1 MNYSDSDAGIVAQV
15 TRKCN
20 YLFDAITQRWVNY
33 TSPIPYKYL
42 ECETTLPHQYT
53 HLQQTRNDLYASILS
68 DLSGRTSWDERCKM
82 FYEMRHH
89 GLRRKN
95 KPWPGASDI
104 HVPIG
109 DMSIQKLLPY
119 YFQQIFATDVLA
131 QFVPVV
137 AQSSAV
143 TTAASQWFDYQ
154 LKQRSKLE
162 TEILTVID
170 HILVS
175 GRGVMKTYWNS
186 ERARLEF
193 QAVDPQHIIVP
204 AWTNSI
210 DEADRIVHVQRY
222 SPEAYRRNANFLQDE
237 GIIEQITGA
246 YSTNAADDSKQQEK
260 FSREGITWS
269 SENHIIVWEVWT
281 HTGSSDW
288 LCETFSPS
296 APDIDLRPPMESPY
310 AHGKPPFVAFSYEIK
325 DKGWY
330 SPRGVMEQVA
340 VFEVEATRA
349 MNEKND
355 ATTLYNRPLFKS
367 ARDIPNSAN
376 LRFRPGTILPYD
388 IAPIQM
394 PQPPISFDSQ
404 MMIARELAQQRITTP
419 DFGISS
425 VVDAAQRRTATEI
438 QAISGLHQ
446 QSSDLRMRIFR
457 IGLAELYRLSWSL
470 LLQYNRTSLNFWY
483 IDTVKTVP
491 QEGLHEQYGIIP
503 SGSADGVNKP
513 LLVQKVFQRFQLLSG
528 NPFIDQGELVKSV
541 LEADDATLVRRLFV
555 DPQGQQVE
563 QSEDQALELSILRL
577 GFPAQV
583 RPNDDHKTH
592 IQTILAYVT
601 SRVQTGSATEPLEA
615 QALQQHLVAHIEALR
630 QTDKKLAKE
639 AEDAAGVVFEQAAQ
653 FEAQQQQQQQ
663 PYAQVPQDPA
673 GPPAGMPTR

>member
-1 MNYSDSDAGIVAQV
+1 M
-15 TRKCN
+15 
-20 YLFDAITQRWVNY
+20 
-33 TSPIPYKYL
+33 
-42 ECETTLPHQYT
+42 
-53 HLQQTRNDLYASILS
+53 TRNDLHASILG
-68 DLSGRTSWDERCKM
+68 DLQYRSSWDERM
-82 FYEMRHH
+82 RTFYEMRHH

-95 KPWPGASDI
+95 KPWPGASDV
-104 HVPIG
+104 HVPVG
-109 DMSIQKLLPY
+109 DMAIEKLKPY

-131 QFVPVV
+131 QFVPIV
-137 AQSSAV
+137 AQQSAV

-162 TEILTVID
+162 SEILTVID

-186 ERARLEF
+186 DKGRLEF
-193 QAVDPQHIIVP
+193 QAVDPQHMILP
-204 AWTNSI
+204 AWTGDI
-210 DEADRIVHVQRY
+210 ADADRIVHVQRY
-222 SPEAYRRNANFLQDE
+222 SPDAYRRNSNFAQDD
-237 GIIEQITGA
+237 GLIEKITGS
-246 YSTNAADDSKQQEK
+246 YSTTAGDDSKAQEK

-269 SENHIIVWEVWT
+269 AEGHIIVWEVWT
-281 HTGSSDW
+281 HCGCNNW

-296 APDIDLRPPMESPY
+296 APEVDIRPPMESPY

-376 LRFRPGTILPYD
+376 LRFKPGTILPYD
-388 IAPIQM
+388 IAPIPM

-470 LLQYNRTSLNFWY
+470 LLQYNKSSLNFWY
-483 IDTVKTVP
+483 IDTVKSVP
-491 QEGLHEQYGIIP
+491 QAGLHEQYGIIP

-513 LLVQKVFQRFQLLSG
+513 LLVQKVFQRYQLLSG

-555 DPQGQQVE
+555 EPQSQQAE

-577 GFPAQV
+577 GFPATV
-583 RPNDDHKTH
+583 RPTDDHKTH
-592 IQTILAYVT
+592 IQTCLAYVQ

-615 QALQQHLVAHIEALR
+615 QALQQHIVAHIEAIR
-630 QTDKKLAKE
+630 ATDKKTAKE
-639 AEDAAGVVFEQAAQ
+639 AEDAVQSVFEQVAQ
-653 FEAQQQQQQQ
+653 FEAQRQQAMSQNVQ
-663 PYAQVPQDPA
+663 PNQIPT
-673 GPPAGMPTR
+673 GPPPGAPVA